1 MDHVKQ
7 TMSILFAAAALCAME
22 LGFSVP
28 GALGQAMTSAQSF
41 EALLSAART
50 EPGRLL
56 VRAARPRAAANQK
69 ELVQRFNE
77 RFGLNVSIR
86 WKIGSSVPEI
96 PRFLTE
102 LKAGRAVPDI
112 EVWNADQVAFIN
124 KQVPDTHPQFDWS
137 QTFAK
142 VLPGIQKYV
151 GSIPVPEVR
160 GTGPEFSNLLYSIA
174 FNTRLVSK
182 KEAPSTIEEM
192 GDAKWK
198 EKIGLQSISAT
209 PFDILALPNAWG
221 LDKTVRVLRAL
232 VGNKPL
238 FKRGTP
244 ALIRSMALGEVFAGV
259 GTIAT
264 TDRIRRDGKPV
275 NFKPIPLIPMI
286 RNVWSVPVGP
296 QQKNIHTARL
306 FVAWAAVEAKEIF
319 WREGEGRIIDQD
331 WPLLKTLLADNPDTR
346 FTEARTV
353 QEFDRADEY
362 NNRLYKEFYPGGR

>member
-1 MDHVKQ
+1 MKHAGH
-7 TMSILFAAAALCAME
+7 TIPFAAVAVCAMALC
-22 LGFSVP
+22 FS
-28 GALGQAMTSAQSF
+28 AHEASAQATTQGF
-41 EALLSAART
+41 EELLSAAKK
-50 EPGRLL
+50 EPGKLL

-69 ELVQRFNE
+69 ELVEKFNK
-77 RFGLNVSIR
+77 RFGLNVAIQ

-112 EVWNADQVAFIN
+112 EVWNADQVAFVN
-124 KQVPDTHPQFDWS
+124 KQVPGTHPQFDWTE
-137 QTFAK
+137 TFAK
-142 VLPGIQKYV
+142 VLPGIQKYID
-151 GSIPVPEVR
+151 SIPVPEVR

-174 FNTRLVSK
+174 YNTKLVPK
-182 KEAPSTIEEM
+182 MEAPATIEEM
-192 GDAKWK
+192 GDPKWK
-198 EKIGLQSISAT
+198 DKIGLQSISAT
-209 PFDILALPNAWG
+209 PFDIFALPKAWG
-221 LDKTVRVLRAL
+221 IDKTERVLRSI

-275 NFKPIPLIPMI
+275 NFKAIPLIPMI

-296 QQKNIHTARL
+296 DQKNVNTARL
-306 FVAWAAVEAKEIF
+306 FVAWAAVEGKEIL
-319 WREGEGRIIDQD
+319 WREGEGRIVDKD
-331 WPLLKTLLADNPDTR
+331 WPLLQTLLADNPDIR
-346 FTEARTV
+346 FTEGRSV
-353 QEFDRADEY
+353 QEFNLADEY